1 MNNQSS
7 KLKDITQVLTQLGTM
22 LTSLDN
28 ELDRENLAIRH
39 RDSDQLTSA
48 TNAKIVLLQSIES
61 SSNSLASLMVKH
73 GYHDDQ
79 VGLKKGA
86 LAFELG
92 EIWTTFCDRME
103 VCNDKNTVN
112 GRAIEMS
119 RTSTDRIIGML
130 RGNDKPVYGRA
141 GKMQDKYDIV
151 TLAEA

>member
-1 MNNQSS
+1 MNNQSP
-7 KLKDITQVLTQLGTM
+7 KLKEITQVLSQLGTM

-39 RDSDQLTSA
+39 RDTDQLTSA
-48 TNAKIVLLQSIES
+48 TNTKIVLLQSIES
-61 SSNSLASLMVKH
+61 SSNALASLMVKH

-92 EIWTTFCDRME
+92 EIWTNFCDRME
-103 VCNDKNTVN
+103 LCNDKNTVN

-130 RGNDKPVYGRA
+130 RGNDQPVYGRA
-141 GKMQDKYDIV
+141 GKMQENYDIV